1 MTLAVTLVGVAVC
14 LLVLAVLAAIGLV
27 TSRLRTLSGR
37 VGSFV
42 CGARPKRSPGGAWV
56 AGIAQYGAG
65 RLDWWRSW
73 SLAPRPARTWLR
85 AEFEVTARAPL
96 AGAGR
101 PSLYLVQCRH
111 LGVDFELTMSP
122 EAYAGLTSW
131 LEASPPSAIARI
143 I

>member
-1 MTLAVTLVGVAVC
+1 MTLTVTLVGVAVC
-14 LLVLAVLAAIGLV
+14 LALVGVLGTLALGA
-27 TSRLRTLSGR
+27 SRLQTLSGR

-42 CGARPKRSPGGAWV
+42 CGARPERPPGGPWV

-73 SLAPRPARTWLR
+73 SLSPRPSRSWLR
-85 AEFEVTARAPL
+85 AEFQVTGRVPL

-101 PSLYLVQCRH
+101 PDLYLVRCRH
-111 LGVDFELTMSP
+111 LDVDFELTMSP

-131 LEASPPSAIARI
+131 LEASPPSSLERTG
-143 I
+143 